1 MTEATFSLFM
11 IRYTSSDGADIEF
24 LKTLF
29 WFPLGVLDHIIP
41 RSEEQ
46 AVVMCGDAGFLV
58 PGHVA
63 DLIDVDGLQSLT
75 GEQRVRPLAVW
86 PGGAY
91 LGLTEDAGISL
102 PLCCSRLAPPE
113 TK

>member
-1 MTEATFSLFM
+1 MTEAAFSLFM

-63 DLIDVDGLQSLT
+63 DLIDVDGLLSLA
-75 GEQRVRPLAVW
+75 GYQRVSPLAV
-86 PGGAY
+86 GSGRANI
-91 LGLTEDAGISL
+91 GLAKDAGIPR
-102 PLCCSRLAPPE
+102 PLCCGRLAQPE
-113 TK
+113 KS